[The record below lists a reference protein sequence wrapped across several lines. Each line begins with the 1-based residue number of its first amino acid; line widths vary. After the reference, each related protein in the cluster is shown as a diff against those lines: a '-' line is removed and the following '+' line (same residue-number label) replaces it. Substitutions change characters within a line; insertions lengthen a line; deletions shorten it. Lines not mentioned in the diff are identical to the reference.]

1 MRYRIITSVIVAGMV
16 GVAGCSGEREL
27 PVVNQKG
34 AASFVDKGSLSNPLK
49 VQKPAGKQ
57 LARRAGS
64 SPRAGR

>member
-1 MRYRIITSVIVAGMV
+1 VRYRIVASVIVAGMFAV
-16 GVAGCSGEREL
+16 MGCSGEREL

-34 AASFVDKGSLSNPLK
+34 TVSFLDKGSLSNPLK

-57 LARRAGS
+57 LARRAGP